1 MKYQKMTNLL
11 DETNKSASKYV
22 TENWIE
28 IDNKMKIKTIML
40 RSMHPSKREQFNDE
54 LVIMKLHKL
63 R

>member
-1 MKYQKMTNLL
+1 MTNLL

-22 TENWIE
+22 IENWIE

-40 RSMHPSKREQFNDE
+40 RSMHPSKREQFNDK

>member
-1 MKYQKMTNLL
+1 MKYQKMSNLL
-11 DETNKSASKYV
+11 DETNRSASKYV

-28 IDNKMKIKTIML
+28 IDNKMKIKTIIL
-40 RSMHPSKREQFNDE
+40 RSMHPSEREQFNDE